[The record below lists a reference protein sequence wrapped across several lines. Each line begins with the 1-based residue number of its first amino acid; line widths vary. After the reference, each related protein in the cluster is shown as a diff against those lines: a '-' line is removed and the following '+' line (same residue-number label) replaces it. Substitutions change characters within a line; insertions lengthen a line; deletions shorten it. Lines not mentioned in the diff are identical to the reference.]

1 MPPAGGRSAAEPQEG
16 VYPTKKLTYEQA
28 RSYISGEAPFDKL
41 EWERQHILHLRDAVE
56 KALLESA
63 PCYFENLRKTCARYI
78 ENHKDTPNRKEL
90 NALMETYAKVV
101 RAADD
106 FHIKGTISDE
116 NHIGGRAKKVKRNR
130 KASLSR

>member
-1 MPPAGGRSAAEPQEG
+1 MPPAGGKSAAVPQEG

-56 KALLESA
+56 RALLELA

-101 RAADD
+101 RATDD
-106 FHIKGTISDE
+106 FRIRGTISDG
-116 NHIGGRAKKVKRNR
+116 NHIGGRSKKVKRNR
-130 KASLSR
+130 KTPPSR